1 MKFTT
6 NFDYSLIEG
15 TWLQGYTTATR
26 RELEAAFGAPAF
38 EGEGDKVTTEWE
50 ILFDDG
56 IVATIY
62 DWKRYEL
69 GAPAMDERITWNIGG
84 RDPIAVERVKDALLV
99 RA

>member
-6 NFDYSLIEG
+6 DFVSIEG
-15 TWLQGYTTATR
+15 TWLQGHIVATR
-26 RELEAAFGAPAF
+26 RELEATFGAPAF
-38 EGEGDKVTTEWE
+38 EDEGDKVTTEWD

-56 IVATIY
+56 TVATIY

-69 GAPAMDERITWNIGG
+69 GAPTMDERITWNIGG
-84 RDPIAVERVKDALLV
+84 KSFAAVERVEDALLV

>member
-1 MKFTT
+1 MGFTT
-6 NFDYSLIEG
+6 DYVSADG
-15 TWLQGYTTATR
+15 TWLQGHIVATR
-26 RELEAAFGAPAF
+26 REIEAVFGAPAY
-38 EGEGDKVTTEWE
+38 EDEGDKVTTEWN

-56 IVATIY
+56 TVSTIY

-84 RDPIAVERVKDALLV
+84 KSFAAVERVTDALLV